1 MLIDLKVTAIGRGE
15 KSVAY
20 AAGANELT
28 VGRFKLA
35 LALIAENKNRVYLYE
50 D

>member
-1 MLIDLKVTAIGRGE
+1 MLIDLKVTATGRGG
-15 KSVAY
+15 KSAAY

-28 VGRFKLA
+28 VCCFKLA
-35 LALIAENKNRVYLYE
+35 LALIAENKNSIYFYK